1 MDATLLSVALGV
13 CLGLGLL
20 VVYAAFRGRATPRTA
35 TRQKRRLVPDQIALR
50 ITAAALGAA
59 VLGLATGWPVLAL
72 AGAVAGWQI
81 PQMVIRRQTE
91 RLHMQRAVGLIEFIE
106 LLADMLE
113 GSGQGLEA
121 VVRSAAQVAP
131 RSVRRETEILAAELG
146 GRVSMAEALAAFAGV
161 MADPICD
168 QMVMAFRL
176 GEFRAA
182 RPGAPVGRGG
192 GPGRGR
198 PAAKGGC
205 QPLRCA
211 LDGPD
216 DHRADHRHRPAARR
230 GRPHLRGPVCDPG
243 RAAAPARGGRHH
255 GPLDLGHGP
264 GGADPSPPPA
274 ARAPG
279 DPAMIPWLLP
289 ALGLGIGLW
298 LLLLGAMP
306 ARTSLAEGMARL
318 RLLPEPP
325 PLATRPIAQPS
336 ALIRAGTP
344 LAGAL
349 LRRSGALG
357 LRVLGGLVSPEDLA
371 VVGQTPE
378 RHVAEK
384 LASCLTGLALPLL
397 LAAVL
402 GIAGGV
408 LQTTVA
414 IPLAIPLWLALVLGL
429 GGFIAPDLVVRSNA
443 VTRRREMVDDLTVF
457 VQTVAMSLTANRG
470 IEAALHDGAGAGD
483 SWGFVQLRAALS
495 EARIGQERPWD
506 ALGRL
511 GSELGL
517 DTLEELAARVA
528 LAGQDG
534 ARIAESLQTF
544 SETLRGRRLIR
555 VEAEEHVASE
565 QMAAVSVL
573 PLVGFTLFLAAP
585 AFLTLLK

>member
-1 MDATLLSVALGV
+1 
-13 CLGLGLL
+13 
-20 VVYAAFRGRATPRTA
+20 
-35 TRQKRRLVPDQIALR
+35 
-50 ITAAALGAA
+50 
-59 VLGLATGWPVLAL
+59 
-72 AGAVAGWQI
+72 
-81 PQMVIRRQTE
+81 
-91 RLHMQRAVGLIEFIE
+91 
-106 LLADMLE
+106 
-113 GSGQGLEA
+113 
-121 VVRSAAQVAP
+121 
-131 RSVRRETEILAAELG
+131 
-146 GRVSMAEALAAFAGV
+146 
-161 MADPICD
+161 
-168 QMVMAFRL
+168 
-176 GEFRAA
+176 
-182 RPGAPVGRGG
+182 
-192 GPGRGR
+192 
-198 PAAKGGC
+198 
-205 QPLRCA
+205 
-211 LDGPD
+211 
-216 DHRADHRHRPAARR
+216 
-230 GRPHLRGPVCDPG
+230 
-243 RAAAPARGGRHH
+243 
-255 GPLDLGHGP
+255 
-264 GGADPSPPPA
+264 
-274 ARAPG
+274 
-279 DPAMIPWLLP
+279 MIPWLLP

-325 PLATRPIAQPS
+325 PLATRRIAQPS

-371 VVGQTPE
+371 VVGQTEE

-384 LASCLTGLALPLL
+384 LASGLTGLALPLL
-397 LAAVL
+397 LATVL
-402 GIAGGV
+402 GVAGGV
-408 LQTTVA
+408 LQTTIA
-414 IPLAIPLWLALVLGL
+414 IPLAVPLWLALVLGL

>member
-1 MDATLLSVALGV
+1 
-13 CLGLGLL
+13 
-20 VVYAAFRGRATPRTA
+20 
-35 TRQKRRLVPDQIALR
+35 
-50 ITAAALGAA
+50 
-59 VLGLATGWPVLAL
+59 
-72 AGAVAGWQI
+72 
-81 PQMVIRRQTE
+81 
-91 RLHMQRAVGLIEFIE
+91 
-106 LLADMLE
+106 
-113 GSGQGLEA
+113 
-121 VVRSAAQVAP
+121 
-131 RSVRRETEILAAELG
+131 
-146 GRVSMAEALAAFAGV
+146 
-161 MADPICD
+161 
-168 QMVMAFRL
+168 
-176 GEFRAA
+176 
-182 RPGAPVGRGG
+182 
-192 GPGRGR
+192 
-198 PAAKGGC
+198 
-205 QPLRCA
+205 
-211 LDGPD
+211 
-216 DHRADHRHRPAARR
+216 
-230 GRPHLRGPVCDPG
+230 
-243 RAAAPARGGRHH
+243 
-255 GPLDLGHGP
+255 
-264 GGADPSPPPA
+264 
-274 ARAPG
+274 
-279 DPAMIPWLLP
+279 MIPWLLP

-298 LLLLGAMP
+298 LMLLGAMP
-306 ARTSLAEGMARL
+306 ARASLAEGMARL

-325 PLATRPIAQPS
+325 PLATRRIAQPS

-349 LRRSGALG
+349 LRRSGGLG
-357 LRVLGGLVSPEDLA
+357 LRLLGGLVSPEDLA

-384 LASCLTGLALPLL
+384 LASGLIGLALPLL
-397 LAAVL
+397 LATVI

-408 LQTTVA
+408 LQTTIAV
-414 IPLAIPLWLALVLGL
+414 PLVIPLWLALVLGL

-470 IEAALHDGAGAGD
+470 IEAALQDGSRAGD

-517 DTLEELAARVA
+517 DALEELAARVA

-555 VEAEEHVASE
+555 IEAEEHVASE